1 MNLKSN
7 KNIDDLDIKGC
18 VFL

>member
-7 KNIDDLDIKGC
+7 KNIDDLEIKGC